1 MSEEETTRFP
11 LRRPLKSPI
20 PLSFK
25 GGITNLL
32 KFGHIQELLD
42 FWVEERS
49 RIGLEATPPTAYKD
63 EKALNEVQVIA
74 KQTKLDR
81 KIGFDW
87 ERKEPK
93 V

>member
-1 MSEEETTRFP
+1 MSEEETKRFP
-11 LRRPLKSPI
+11 LRRPLKSPL

-25 GGITNLL
+25 GVITNLL

-42 FWVEERS
+42 FWAEERA
-49 RIGLEATPPTAYKD
+49 RIGLEAAPPTAYKD
-63 EKALNEVQVIA
+63 EKALNEVRAIT
-74 KQTKLDR
+74 KQTKLD
-81 KIGFDW
+81 KKVAFDW

>member
-1 MSEEETTRFP
+1 MSEEETKRFP
-11 LRRPLKSPI
+11 LRRLLKSPL

-49 RIGLEATPPTAYKD
+49 RIGLEAAPPTAYKN
-63 EKALNEVQVIA
+63 EKALHELQVIA
-74 KQTKLDR
+74 KQTKLD
-81 KIGFDW
+81 KKVAFDW